1 VEEFSTK
8 CLFIVNGNPFAFDVI
23 NTAESLDTHCTNI
36 IRCQPFNSMELRQ
49 LIITRHKSS
58 GLKLDFGSGPNNYG
72 EIKLARI
79 FNKLFS
85 HSYGNPGLAM
95 SKWLIGVEGFSN
107 QTILWKMPD
116 TINEEIFGKI
126 PDIWALLALQL
137 IMHKR
142 MGLPKLARTL
152 QEEKDVLSTT
162 TSVMKQLGL
171 IVLYGKSSYQLNS
184 NIEFELV
191 EQLRNKGW
199 LS

>member
-1 VEEFSTK
+1 
-8 CLFIVNGNPFAFDVI
+8 
-23 NTAESLDTHCTNI
+23 
-36 IRCQPFNSMELRQ
+36 
-49 LIITRHKSS
+49 
-58 GLKLDFGSGPNNYG
+58 
-72 EIKLARI
+72 
-79 FNKLFS
+79 
-85 HSYGNPGLAM
+85 
-95 SKWLIGVEGFSN
+95 
-107 QTILWKMPD
+107 
-116 TINEEIFGKI
+116 
-126 PDIWALLALQL
+126 
-137 IMHKR
+137 